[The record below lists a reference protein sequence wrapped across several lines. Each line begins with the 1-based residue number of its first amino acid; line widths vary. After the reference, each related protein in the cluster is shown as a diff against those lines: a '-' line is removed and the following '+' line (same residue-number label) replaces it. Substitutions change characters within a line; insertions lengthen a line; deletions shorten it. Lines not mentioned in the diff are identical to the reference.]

1 MTSYRLFS
9 PPPAP
14 HTGVGMTLEF
24 RTNLGKRV
32 VVLGGTRLATLRDW
46 LSELNAGTL
55 MRQEAP
61 ADALL
66 LDFRAQGFTPG
77 PTEANALVSALARLC
92 AMHFPPVAILTNAG
106 AQYGGARMLCTLG
119 GLRGCRAEAF
129 RDEADAWQWLGRQLE
144 PGDAPATESL
154 SVSSGA

>member
-1 MTSYRLFS
+1 
-9 PPPAP
+9 
-14 HTGVGMTLEF
+14 MTLEF
-24 RTNLGKRV
+24 RTNVGKRV

-46 LSELNAGTL
+46 LSELNAGALTG
-55 MRQEAP
+55 QEAP

-77 PTEANALVSALARLC
+77 PSEANALVAALVRLC
-92 AMHFPPVAILTNAG
+92 AMRFPPVAILTNAG

-144 PGDAPATESL
+144 AADLPAAAPAP
-154 SVSSGA
+154 VSSAI

>member
-1 MTSYRLFS
+1 M
-9 PPPAP
+9 A
-14 HTGVGMTLEF
+14 MTLEF
-24 RTNLGKRV
+24 RTNLGKLV

-46 LSELNAGTL
+46 LSELNAGSL
-55 MRQEAP
+55 QKQEAP

-77 PTEANALVSALARLC
+77 PTEANALVSALVRLC
-92 AMHFPPVAILTNAG
+92 AVRFPPVAILTNPG

-129 RDEADAWQWLGRQLE
+129 RDEADAWQWLGRQLGSGGTAE
-144 PGDAPATESL
+144 VESVRAR
-154 SVSSGA
+154 SEG